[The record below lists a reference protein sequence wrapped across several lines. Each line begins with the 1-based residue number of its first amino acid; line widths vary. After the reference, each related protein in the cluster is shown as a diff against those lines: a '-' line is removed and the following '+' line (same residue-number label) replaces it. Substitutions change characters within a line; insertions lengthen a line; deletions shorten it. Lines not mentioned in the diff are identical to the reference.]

1 MVKRP
6 NPPGASENA
15 KTKSFFSASSSS
27 TAANNNDDEEDVSTI
42 AHGGDVTR
50 PSLTMET
57 CAEISFSF
65 VAVVSFSVV
74 AAAREEDGE
83 MDDDM
88 CAYFC

>member
-15 KTKSFFSASSSS
+15 KTKSSSFFSDSSSSS
-27 TAANNNDDEEDVSTI
+27 TAANEEDVSTI
-42 AHGGDVTR
+42 VHGGDVTR

-57 CAEISFSF
+57 YAEISLPF
-65 VAVVSFSVV
+65 VAVVSFSV
-74 AAAREEDGE
+74 AAREEEE

>member
-42 AHGGDVTR
+42 VHGGDVTR

-65 VAVVSFSVV
+65 VFVSFSVV